1 MLTDLRRAGIE
12 VSREQERFALAGG
25 WLRGKVDAVGAGF
38 LEAPKAEHVVEIKSM
53 KAADWRAVQKHGVA
67 KAKPEHWHQLH
78 AGMAALGI
86 ARGAYVAV
94 NKDTEE
100 ILVERVR
107 LDVEEANRQ
116 EARVERLVAE
126 HEAPLKIAENAERP
140 PCRFCRHKALCF
152 EAAMPRRHCRTCLH
166 FAFGRDGNGHCCS
179 VRRAAQPAAPAG
191 GQGLPGAPVP
201 AGAGAGRAGRRRPRG
216 RDGHLPHARRHRL
229 GRRRHRGS
237 SMTEAELGRW
247 ANGAERG
254 ESFVYAV
261 ASAGVVLSPEESAGA
276 REGHEGGAEAPREGA
291 GGAGAAPRVAL
302 PDSLHRAAHL
312 EEGRRAMT
320 RTRLPDRRRNAIRDI
335 AFGGQAFTV
344 CVGYDDAGR
353 PLEVFADGQKTGSTM
368 AAFIDD
374 ACIVIS
380 IALQHGIAPA
390 ALARS
395 LSTVPVWENGVKGE
409 GPASPVGAILAALEP
424 APAMPWAA
432 A

>member
-1 MLTDLRRAGIE
+1 
-12 VSREQERFALAGG
+12 
-25 WLRGKVDAVGAGF
+25 
-38 LEAPKAEHVVEIKSM
+38 M

-100 ILVERVR
+100 ILVERIR

-166 FAFGRDGNGHCCS
+166 FAFGRDGNGHCARFDEPRTPQRQQEGKDC
-179 VRRAAQPAAPAG
+179 PAHLFLPA
-191 GQGLPGAPVP
+191 LVPGEQIDADPEAETVTYRMP
-201 AGAGAGRAGRRRPRG
+201 RRR
-216 RDGHLPHARRHRL
+216 RL
-229 GRRRHRGS
+229 DRRRHRGS
-237 SMTEAELGRW
+237 SMTEDELGRW
-247 ANGAERG
+247 ANAAERG

-261 ASAGVVLSPEESAGA
+261 ASAGGRPVAGGEAGA

-302 PDSLHRAAHL
+302 PGSLHRAAHL